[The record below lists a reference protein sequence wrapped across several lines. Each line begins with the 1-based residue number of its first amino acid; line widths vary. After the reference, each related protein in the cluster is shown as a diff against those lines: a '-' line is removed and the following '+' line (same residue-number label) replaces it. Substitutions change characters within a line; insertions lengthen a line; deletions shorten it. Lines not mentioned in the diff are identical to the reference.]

1 MNNRVSGNTLAVS
14 CLLAFLSATTIPP
27 AAADESSDELTVASL
42 STDAPV
48 IAPSVD
54 LKEVAPIP
62 VPVPAAAKTEKT
74 GEESAETDPA
84 ESLPDQPAAA
94 AETEKFII
102 LGSEVAAGTATRLA
116 WSTDGTMSGL
126 LPATPVMIIRGKSP
140 GKTMCMTAAIHGDE
154 LNGIEIVRRVMYD
167 IEPESLNGN
176 IIGIPIVNLQGFQ
189 RGSRYLSDRRDLN
202 RFFPGEAGGSL
213 ASRMAYS
220 LFHKIILQC
229 DFLVDLHT
237 GSLRRT
243 NLPQIRADLGNP
255 EVAELTEG
263 FDKMAVMHS
272 SATPG
277 MLRYAAVQHGIP
289 AVTLEVGESLRIQ
302 QDKIESGVNSINRM
316 LERQGMYSRPFTW
329 GEPEPVYY
337 TSTWIRAESGGIL
350 FSKKN
355 LGAMID
361 VGELLGTVTDPITN
375 ETSRIISTMEGRLIG
390 MAVNQFVMPGFA
402 AYHIGM
408 ESSEETLTEQQIKD
422 HNKEIELE

>member
-1 MNNRVSGNTLAVS
+1 MNNRVSGNPLAVS
-14 CLLAFLSATTIPP
+14 CLLAFLSAATIPP
-27 AAADESSDELTVASL
+27 AAADESGDELRVASL
-42 STDAPV
+42 STDTPA
-48 IAPSVD
+48 IAPNVD
-54 LKEVAPIP
+54 LKEVAPVP
-62 VPVPAAAKTEKT
+62 VPVPATAKTEKT
-74 GEESAETDPA
+74 GEESADTAPA

-94 AETEKFII
+94 AEAEKFII

-167 IEPESLNGN
+167 IEPESLTGN

-202 RFFPGEAGGSL
+202 RFFPGEADGSL

-220 LFHKIILQC
+220 LFHEIILKC

-255 EVAELTEG
+255 KVAELTEG

-277 MLRYAAVQHGIP
+277 MLRYAAMQHGIP

-316 LERQGMYSRPFTW
+316 LERQDMYSRPFTW
-329 GEPEPVYY
+329 GDPEPVYY

-375 ETSRIISTMEGRLIG
+375 ETSEIISTMEGRLIG

-408 ESSEETLTEQQIKD
+408 ESSEETLAGQQIKD
-422 HNKEIELE
+422 HNKEVDLE

>member
-1 MNNRVSGNTLAVS
+1 MNHQVSGIRLVVS
-14 CLLAFLSATTIPP
+14 CLLTCLATATIP
-27 AAADESSDELTVASL
+27 AAVADESSDKLTVASL
-42 STDAPV
+42 STETPV

-54 LKEVAPIP
+54 LKEVAPVP
-62 VPVPAAAKTEKT
+62 VPVPAAKTESPAEK
-74 GEESAETDPA
+74 SAVADPA
-84 ESLPDQPAAA
+84 KKVPDQPLAA
-94 AETEKFII
+94 AEAEKFII
-102 LGSEVAAGTATRLA
+102 LGSEVAKGTATRLA

-126 LPATPVMIIRGKSP
+126 LPSTPVMIIRGKSP

-167 IEPESLNGN
+167 IEPKSLTGN

-202 RFFPGEAGGSL
+202 RFFPGEANGSL

-220 LFHKIILQC
+220 LFHEIILQC

-237 GSLRRT
+237 GSLRRN

-255 EVAELTEG
+255 KVAELTEG

-361 VGELLGTVTDPITN
+361 AGELLGTVTDPITN
-375 ETSRIISTMEGRLIG
+375 ETSEIVSTMDGRLIG

-408 ESSEETLTEQQIKD
+408 ESSEETLAEQHIIEPEKQ
-422 HNKEIELE
+422 IELE